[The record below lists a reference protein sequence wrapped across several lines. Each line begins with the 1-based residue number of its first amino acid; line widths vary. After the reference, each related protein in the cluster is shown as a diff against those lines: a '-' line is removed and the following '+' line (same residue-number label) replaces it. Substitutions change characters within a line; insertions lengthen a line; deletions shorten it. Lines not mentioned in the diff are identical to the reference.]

1 MGWQGWK
8 LQRAGFFEE
17 GACGF
22 FQEEIEFEDFSVE
35 SDIQDYFSTLS
46 TREIE
51 ALKAEIQGLK
61 TLVNNNQQKP
71 QEKNMSHVI
80 AIGTLTATVL
90 GLTAAFPPAAVA
102 FGFLV
107 LGAGLVARD

>member
-1 MGWQGWK
+1 MEA
-8 LQRAGFFEE
+8 L
-17 GACGF
+17 
-22 FQEEIEFEDFSVE
+22 EIEE
-35 SDIQDYFSTLS
+35 SLRLYYQQELERIT
-46 TREIE
+46 
-51 ALKAEIQGLK
+51 
-61 TLVNNNQQKP
+61 NQQQP
-71 QEKNMSHVI
+71 QQSSEKNMPHII

>member
-1 MGWQGWK
+1 MEA
-8 LQRAGFFEE
+8 L
-17 GACGF
+17 
-22 FQEEIEFEDFSVE
+22 EIEE
-35 SDIQDYFSTLS
+35 SMRLYYQQELERIT
-46 TREIE
+46 
-51 ALKAEIQGLK
+51 
-61 TLVNNNQQKP
+61 NQQSH
-71 QEKNMSHVI
+71 QSSEKNMPHII